1 MFVKNGFTCCE
12 LDNNKKV
19 KMATN
24 AIVLSSNVNIDSVT
38 FGEVKVNKQGGKG
51 IAFKYDNQSFQLRL
65 PRMKFPGG
73 LIQREDASSGN
84 ISYSL
89 IGSLKGCDPYA
100 KERSIDDENGP
111 LYNFLLDLQDKVVSY
126 ATENSAKWFG
136 KKRSEESIRDS
147 FKSMLSVSTDKVE
160 NEYVPNGKYPPS
172 FRLKVPVYDGR
183 VAMDVVDAR
192 TMPYHL
198 TVDSLRS
205 VFPKYVEANLIVSGS
220 IYIIGQS
227 FGVTWR
233 ITFAQ
238 VFQPSRVTAATI
250 FAKEEEVAAHQTE
263 ESEHSAAD
271 VEPPEVVQRSFPDVP
286 TSLSSSPSTLLS
298 SKKRR
303 PAV

>member
-1 MFVKNGFTCCE
+1 MS
-12 LDNNKKV
+12 
-19 KMATN
+19 TN
-24 AIVLSSNVNIDSVT
+24 AIVFSHNANVDSVT
-38 FGEVKVNKQGGKG
+38 LSEVKVNKQGGKS
-51 IAFKYDNQSFQLRL
+51 ITLKYDNQPFQLRL
-65 PRMKFPGG
+65 PRMKVPGG
-73 LIQREDASSGN
+73 LIVREDASSGN

-89 IGSLKGCDPYA
+89 ITSLKGCDPYA
-100 KERSIDDENGP
+100 KERSTDDESGP
-111 LYNFLLDLQDKVVSY
+111 LYNFLLDLQEKIIRV
-126 ATENSAKWFG
+126 ATDNSAKWFG

-183 VAMDVVDAR
+183 VSMDVVDAK

-238 VFQPSRVTAATI
+238 VFPPSRVTAASL
-250 FAKEEEVAAHQTE
+250 FKEEVPEIPESALAEVP
-263 ESEHSAAD
+263 D
-271 VEPPEVVQRSFPDVP
+271 DVP
-286 TSLSSSPSTLLS
+286 ASQSIQDVPEMTHTANATASR
-298 SKKRR
+298 KRR
-303 PAV
+303 PAT